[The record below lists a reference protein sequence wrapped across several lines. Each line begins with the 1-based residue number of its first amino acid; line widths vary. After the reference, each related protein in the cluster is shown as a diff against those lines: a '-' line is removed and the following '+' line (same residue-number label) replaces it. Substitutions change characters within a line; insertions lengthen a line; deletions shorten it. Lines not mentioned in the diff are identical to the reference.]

1 MRLALIISSLQTG
14 GAERVLSELAN
25 VWVSKGYE
33 VSLITLAGSDNQ
45 SIYPL
50 DPRIHLIHLN
60 QMAGDSVPL
69 LLRLKTIGK
78 RILKLRKALKS
89 IRADVIISF
98 IDVMNVT
105 TLLASRM
112 LKIPVIVTER
122 THPSY
127 HQLPKFY
134 QFLRRLT
141 YPWADKVISQTSSAS
156 DYFSRLPKR
165 QKGIIPNAVKKP
177 VVQKNETDILK
188 PVHHIVSVGRL
199 CPYKGFQIL
208 IQAFS
213 EILPHNPNLNLTIY
227 GDGVMRASL
236 EMLIQE
242 LKLTEH
248 VFLPGTIQDIETAL
262 YNSDLFVFPSFYEG
276 FPNALCEA
284 MAVGLPVIASNCSG
298 SVEIVRDGIDGR
310 LFGVGDV
317 HQLTRLLQE
326 LIEDSSQR
334 VKLSKGACGVVDR
347 FSQASNLEKWDTVL
361 AEVVNR

>member
-1 MRLALIISSLQTG
+1 MHLALIISSLQTG

-25 VWVSKGYE
+25 AWVSKGYE
-33 VSLITLAGSDNQ
+33 VSLITLAGSNNET
-45 SIYPL
+45 IYPL
-50 DPRIHLIHLN
+50 DPQIHLVHLN
-60 QMAGDSVPL
+60 QIAGDNIPL

-89 IRADVIISF
+89 IRPDVIISF

-105 TLLASRM
+105 TLLAVRM
-112 LKIPVIVTER
+112 LGIPVIVTER

-134 QFLRRLT
+134 KILRRWT
-141 YPWADKVISQTSSAS
+141 YPWADKVVSQTASAS
-156 DYFSRLPKR
+156 DYFSELPKH
-165 QKGIIPNAVKKP
+165 KKAIIPNGVKKP
-177 VVQKNETDILK
+177 SVQKNETDILK
-188 PVHHIVSVGRL
+188 PVHYIVSVGRL

-208 IQAFS
+208 IQAFRD
-213 EILPHNPNLNLTIY
+213 ILPQNPNLNLTIY
-227 GDGVMRASL
+227 GDGGMRDNL

-242 LKLTEH
+242 LNLTAC
-248 VFLPGTIQDIETAL
+248 VFLPGTVQDIETAL

-317 HQLTRLLQE
+317 PQLTRLLQE
-326 LIEDSSQR
+326 LIDDSAQR
-334 VKLSKGACGVVDR
+334 VKLSKGACHVVDR
-347 FSQASNLEKWDTVL
+347 YNQASILEKWDTVL